1 MKQSAVRARIRQL
14 CCLGLPGELLIG
26 ALLPAIRELVP
37 SDSAAFFWVDSRGE
51 MQNLYAERM
60 LPADLQTLYFE
71 RYYDGQ
77 EASFRRAFLERAASP
92 EGVVATSAD
101 GDLTKTGYYNE
112 ILKRLDAHHV
122 LYGIVRE
129 QGAALGQLSL
139 YRPMDAP
146 AFTPRERAD
155 LASVMRYVAHGV
167 ATGLSQ
173 LPATDA
179 FTFEDSDQEAML
191 VTDRSGAIRHGSE
204 TARRLL
210 LLATTSEINPASL
223 KAAVNQRASAALN
236 ALCERLDAV
245 ARGDDSAPPV
255 LSLDTKWGRHVL
267 RAYWLDDDYDAPD
280 ALIGVRIQRQEPMI
294 LRFVHAMA
302 RLPLSPQQR
311 EIAILLA
318 QGKSSQEMAAGLGIS
333 ENTVAYHIKQ
343 LFMKLDVHD
352 RAAALKRITGRAPG
366 AASAAS

>member
-60 LPADLQTLYFE
+60 LPPDVQTRYFE

-77 EASFRRAFLERAASP
+77 EASFRRAFLERAAAP

-101 GDLTKTGYYNE
+101 GDLAKTEYYNE
-112 ILKRLDAHHV
+112 ILRRLDAHHV

-146 AFTPRERAD
+146 AFTPRERTD
-155 LASVMRYVAHGV
+155 LMSVMRYVSHGV
-167 ATGLSQ
+167 ATGLTQ
-173 LPATDA
+173 PPADDA
-179 FTFEDSDQEAML
+179 FTFEDSEQEAML

-210 LLATTSEINPASL
+210 LLATTSDINPSSL
-223 KAAVNQRASAALN
+223 KAAVNQRAAGALH

-245 ARGDDSAPPV
+245 ARGDESSPPV
-255 LSLDTKWGRHVL
+255 LTLDTKWGRHVL
-267 RAYWLDDDYDAPD
+267 RAYWLDDDYTASD

-302 RLPLSPQQR
+302 SLPLSPQQR

-318 QGKSSQEMAAGLGIS
+318 QDKSYQEMAAGLGIS

-366 AASAAS
+366 AASAAG